1 MAKVTLGKRG
11 LGEKWGEGK
20 SEGRRREAEKE
31 FAHLDFLG
39 AVHPSF
45 IWIYLAFLE
54 ANNNN
59 VISILPKSPPPPVSR
74 LLSAQHLA
82 QAGGECL

>member
-1 MAKVTLGKRG
+1 MAKVTLGKWG
-11 LGEKWGEGK
+11 LGEKWEEGK

-59 VISILPKSPPPPVSR
+59 VISILPKSPF
-74 LLSAQHLA
+74 
-82 QAGGECL
+82 